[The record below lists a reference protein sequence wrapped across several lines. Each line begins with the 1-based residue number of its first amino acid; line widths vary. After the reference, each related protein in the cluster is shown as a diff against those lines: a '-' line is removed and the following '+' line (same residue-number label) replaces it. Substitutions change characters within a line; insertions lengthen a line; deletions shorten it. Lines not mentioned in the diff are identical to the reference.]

1 MTTAE
6 RIQAADEYLAARTG
20 HYTLRCERYD
30 AALEAMHTLGLSDEC
45 TVFDV
50 GSGWGE
56 FAARMHGHGVHAR
69 YIPVDAGIDGTDL
82 DHWTPP
88 RHADFFV
95 ALELLE
101 HLNRPQ
107 RLITEM
113 KRYARRGVIVSTP
126 NPRTTDVLGMDA
138 THLTSIT
145 AVSLEMQG
153 LKVRE
158 ESFYGREADSLFA
171 VWRRSMSDACQGTYQ
186 ATLKCRNCGD
196 WRVVEIPQGL
206 SMRTYCHPSD
216 ESDRPRCRRCGCKTL
231 APLNA
236 R

>member
-1 MTTAE
+1 MAGVVTTAE

-30 AALEAMHTLGLSDEC
+30 AALEAMRTIGLSSEC
-45 TVFDV
+45 TVFDI

-82 DHWTPP
+82 DCWTPP

-101 HLNRPQ
+101 HLERPH

-113 KRYARRGVIVSTP
+113 KRCARRAVIVSTP

-138 THLTSIT
+138 THRTPIT
-145 AVSLEMQG
+145 AVLLEMQG
-153 LKVRE
+153 FKVRE
-158 ESFYGREADSLFA
+158 ASFYGREADSLFA
-171 VWRRSMSDACQGTYQ
+171 VWRR
-186 ATLKCRNCGD
+186 
-196 WRVVEIPQGL
+196 
-206 SMRTYCHPSD
+206 
-216 ESDRPRCRRCGCKTL
+216 
-231 APLNA
+231 
-236 R
+236 